1 MNVMIMATIMG
12 KQRAS
17 DACTLFHL
25 DKPQMGS
32 QPRRLSSLA
41 GAVSTLGCLSN
52 QRINDKHRMVYKVE
66 GNILLFC
73 PAQRNALPWH
83 LA

>member
-41 GAVSTLGCLSN
+41 SAVNTLGCRS
-52 QRINDKHRMVYKVE
+52 QVSH
-66 GNILLFC
+66 
-73 PAQRNALPWH
+73 H
-83 LA
+83 LAPSLVQDLLSQSQPYRFRPASLWSG